1 VVVSN
6 VVVSMTEPPTGALAP
21 HLPVLVRMVDQ
32 HGREFAARIESVDA
46 TTITITAPTG
56 ASAALLASG
65 RREVDLSWLSPRGR
79 YEMRC
84 ALIDTGSGS
93 AGSGSHGARHAG
105 HWQLR
110 PSRRPVLIQRRRYVR
125 VTAEVDV
132 QVVVDGTETP
142 ATTIDISEG
151 GFRVR
156 LPRRTI
162 EPLARTT
169 VRATM
174 GGANIAILGYV
185 LRSID
190 VLANETEA
198 VIAFEADGV
207 GTDAIRRFVL
217 NTQLRARAERTTVA
231 TPTSGLSAET
241 DTPTH

>member
-1 VVVSN
+1 
-6 VVVSMTEPPTGALAP
+6 MTESLTGTLAP

-32 HGREFAARIESVDA
+32 HGREYASRIESVDA
-46 TTITITAPTG
+46 TTITITSPAG

-65 RREVDLSWLSPRGR
+65 RREVDISWLSPRGR
-79 YEMRC
+79 YEQRC
-84 ALIDTGSGS
+84 ALIDTG
-93 AGSGSHGARHAG
+93 ARRTG
-105 HWQLR
+105 QWLLQ

-156 LPRRTI
+156 LPRRAI

-198 VIAFEADGV
+198 VIAFEADGS

-217 NTQLRARAERTTVA
+217 NTQLRTRAERTSVA
-231 TPTSGLSAET
+231 NVQSGLSAET
-241 DTPTH
+241 DTPQR